1 MRGQII
7 VRLILLFVKRFYVVL
22 AQRFGW
28 VKEMLGLGNVNAAFG
43 VGDAAEFGQ
52 FFALGLSVVFER
64 GGVTETGLC

>member
-1 MRGQII
+1 
-7 VRLILLFVKRFYVVL
+7 VL

-52 FFALGLSVVFER
+52 FFALGFSESVTLLSLVSFLRLV
-64 GGVTETGLC
+64 CP

>member
-1 MRGQII
+1 M
-7 VRLILLFVKRFYVVL
+7 L